1 MKSTVKIGI
10 AVGVC
15 AIVFILL
22 LTGLETK
29 ESTTSTAMVGQ
40 PIPAFELPEVTD
52 TSIVLTESLFEKSSL
67 TLLNVWASWC
77 GICKTEHHFLHQLK
91 EKGVNIIGLDYRDD
105 RIAAKQVLE
114 QTGSPY
120 QAVIF
125 DPRGSLA
132 MDLGVYGTP
141 TTFLVNQQGII
152 LHRFTGALDE
162 KKWQREFA
170 DFFEEK

>member
-1 MKSTVKIGI
+1 MKPATKIGL
-10 AVGVC
+10 
-15 AIVFILL
+15 AIGICTIIFSALF
-22 LTGLETK
+22 TGLETK
-29 ESTTSTAMVGQ
+29 ESSTSTAMVGEFV
-40 PIPAFELPEVTD
+40 PAFELPEVMD
-52 TSIVLTESLFEKSSL
+52 TSVLLDESLFQQQPL
-67 TLLNVWASWC
+67 TLLNVWAAWC

-91 EKGVNIIGLDYRDD
+91 EQGITIIGLDYRDD

-132 MDLGVYGTP
+132 MDLGVFGTP
-141 TTFLVNQQGII
+141 TTFLIDQNGVI

-170 DFFEEK
+170 DFFKDK